1 MVSSVLVID
10 NDIAMSEIL
19 KAILEPKAFK
29 VFTAHEVKEGIAEI
43 SRLNPDV
50 IVLNL
55 FMPETVGWQVCRDIR
70 SFSKIPILV
79 LSAVNNPDAVAR
91 ALDEG
96 ADDYLIKPVP
106 SGVLIAHIRNLI
118 RRSRAEQDA
127 ISTLNNS
134 IGATVDLD

>member
-1 MVSSVLVID
+1 LVSSVLVID
-10 NDIAMSEIL
+10 NDVAMSEIL
-19 KAILEPKAFK
+19 EAILEPKTFE

-55 FMPETVGWQVCRDIR
+55 FMPEAVGWQVCRDIR

-106 SGVLIAHIRNLI
+106 SGVLIAHIKNLI
-118 RRSRAEQDA
+118 RRSRAEQNA
-127 ISTLNNS
+127 LSTLNNS
-134 IGATVDLD
+134 SGATVDLD